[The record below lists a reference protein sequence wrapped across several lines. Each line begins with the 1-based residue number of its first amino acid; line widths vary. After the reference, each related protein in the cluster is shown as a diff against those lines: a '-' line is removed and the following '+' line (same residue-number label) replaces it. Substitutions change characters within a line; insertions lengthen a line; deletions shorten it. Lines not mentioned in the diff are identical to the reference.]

1 MSAAFLI
8 IDGYNLLH
16 EAGLSQAKYAP
27 GDLHRQRHRL
37 LVRLTNELSAEE
49 RIRCTVVFDAIEA
62 PSGLERQFR
71 HGEIAVMFAEP
82 GHDADSLIEE
92 LIEAHSAPA
101 QLLVVSSDHRLQ
113 KAAKQR
119 RGKSVDSEEFLQQL
133 ATRAREA
140 AKAKPATPSVTSTGS
155 SQEETSYWLNEFG
168 KIDVDAIGK
177 LDDPDAKPAATDQWQ
192 KNLDDLQKQLNEA
205 DLDEWLKSPPPDR
218 RKK

>member
-16 EAGLSQAKYAP
+16 EAGLSQAKYAS

-92 LIEAHSAPA
+92 LIEAHSLAIIAFKKQPSSGEA
-101 QLLVVSSDHRLQ
+101 RASTAKSFCSSSQL
-113 KAAKQR
+113 A
-119 RGKSVDSEEFLQQL
+119 RGKLRKQN
-133 ATRAREA
+133 R
-140 AKAKPATPSVTSTGS
+140 PS
-155 SQEETSYWLNEFG
+155 Q
-168 KIDVDAIGK
+168 A
-177 LDDPDAKPAATDQWQ
+177 
-192 KNLDDLQKQLNEA
+192 
-205 DLDEWLKSPPPDR
+205 
-218 RKK
+218 

>member
-16 EAGLSQAKYAP
+16 EAGLSQAKYAS

-92 LIEAHSAPA
+92 L
-101 QLLVVSSDHRLQ
+101 LVVSSDHRLQ

-140 AKAKPATPSVTSTGS
+140 AKAKPAKPSVTSTGS

-177 LDDPDAKPAATDQWQ
+177 LDDPDAKTAATDQWQ